1 MFEGNYGNLT
11 FAHVIAFNCSWIFFI
26 IIIYLFGLV
35 LWFFCF
41 LCHSV
46 SNSRQNVE
54 VYMSYW
60 VLLWKLQGYKGNCF
74 QSTRKE
80 ILGNTHVTN
89 SNQILLSFTFVSY
102 SLDIMLKLKADFFYP
117 QDKGNEIHSLL
128 LLQQVWHDLFL
139 CFNCQGVDRSPRKV
153 RIQPGEE
160 KGSLHVL
167 WVVLQAYD
175 EILDWLTLVADLVD
189 CCK

>member
-11 FAHVIAFNCSWIFFI
+11 FAHVIASNCSWIFF

-80 ILGNTHVTN
+80 LLGNTHVTN

-128 LLQQVWHDLFL
+128 LLQQVWHDLFASIAREWTEVPGRWE
-139 CFNCQGVDRSPRKV
+139 FSQV
-153 RIQPGEE
+153 RRRDLYMCSGWFCRHMMKSWI
-160 KGSLHVL
+160 
-167 WVVLQAYD
+167 
-175 EILDWLTLVADLVD
+175 DWPS
-189 CCK
+189 

>member
-11 FAHVIAFNCSWIFFI
+11 FAHVIASNCSWIFFI

-102 SLDIMLKLKADFFYP
+102 SLDIMLKLKADFFIPRTRGMKYILCCFYSKCDMTCFFASIAREWTEVP
-117 QDKGNEIHSLL
+117 GRWEFS
-128 LLQQVWHDLFL
+128 QVRRRDLYMCSGWF
-139 CFNCQGVDRSPRKV
+139 CRHMMKSW
-153 RIQPGEE
+153 I
-160 KGSLHVL
+160 
-167 WVVLQAYD
+167 
-175 EILDWLTLVADLVD
+175 DWPS
-189 CCK
+189 

>member
-11 FAHVIAFNCSWIFFI
+11 FAHVIASNCSWNFF

-102 SLDIMLKLKADFFYP
+102 SLDIMLKLKADFFIPRTRGMKYILCCFYSKC
-117 QDKGNEIHSLL
+117 DMTC
-128 LLQQVWHDLFL
+128 LLQLPGSGQKSQEGENSARWGEGISTCALGGSAGIWWNPGLIDP
-139 CFNCQGVDRSPRKV
+139 RSRSC
-153 RIQPGEE
+153 R
-160 KGSLHVL
+160 LL
-167 WVVLQAYD
+167 
-175 EILDWLTLVADLVD
+175 
-189 CCK
+189 